1 MHLYLRKDINMK
13 LTFSLALTGLIT
25 LLSLTSSY
33 AQKCS
38 LDVDEV
44 DQFTKEHVK
53 SGTQKVGGLMWH
65 WNLTLKKSGN
75 VYGWEMKIVLNGHIP
90 EPIRK
95 GDIIYCKLENEK
107 VVQLIADND
116 YAPVHAVNGAE
127 IASQF
132 VPKGMLD
139 EAAMKA
145 FSESPLSELRVSI
158 SGNKLEPK
166 ISGKQ
171 GEKIQEIARCILVP

>member
-1 MHLYLRKDINMK
+1 MNMK
-13 LTFSLALTGLIT
+13 LAHSLVLTALVSLC
-25 LLSLTSSY
+25 SLTSLH
-33 AQKCS
+33 AQKCH

-53 SGTQKVGGLMWH
+53 SGTNKVGGMMWK
-65 WNLTLKKSGN
+65 WNLTLKKSGS
-75 VYGWEMKIVLNGHIP
+75 VYGWEMKMVLGGHIP

-95 GDIIYCKLENEK
+95 GDIIYCMLANEK
-107 VVQLIADND
+107 VVQLVADND
-116 YAPVHAVNGAE
+116 YAPVHAVGNGA

-132 VPKGMLD
+132 APAGIMD

-145 FSESPLSELRVSI
+145 FSESPLSEMRATI
-158 SGNKLEPK
+158 SGHKLEPK

-171 GEKIQEIARCILVP
+171 GEAIQEIARCVLVP